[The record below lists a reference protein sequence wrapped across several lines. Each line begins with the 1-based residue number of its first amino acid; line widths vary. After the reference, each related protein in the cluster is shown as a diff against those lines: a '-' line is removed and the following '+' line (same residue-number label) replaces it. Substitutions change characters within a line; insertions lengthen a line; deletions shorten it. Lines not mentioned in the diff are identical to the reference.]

1 MYVSKVIHVNITSS
15 NAVKTR
21 IKKLVLNKVIVFT
34 LNSINSNS
42 VNNNNH
48 TISEKKKNL

>member
-1 MYVSKVIHVNITSS
+1 MYHSSVIHVNITNSK
-15 NAVKTR
+15 AVKTN
-21 IKKLVLNKVIVFT
+21 IKKLVVSKDTELI